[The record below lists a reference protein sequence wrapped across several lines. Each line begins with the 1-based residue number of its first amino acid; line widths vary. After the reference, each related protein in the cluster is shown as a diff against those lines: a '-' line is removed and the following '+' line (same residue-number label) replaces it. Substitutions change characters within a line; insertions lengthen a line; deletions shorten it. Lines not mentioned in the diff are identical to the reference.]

1 MIQRSV
7 FIQALSPLHAGT
19 GQAVNSVVDLPIARY
34 RSTGIPF
41 LPGSSIKGVLRDVLE
56 ERVPDTKE
64 RPLNLICF
72 GPKPDSEESEEP
84 QEQKEKKR
92 FAGAVV
98 FNDARLLLLPVRS
111 LRGTFAYV
119 TSPLLLRLAQS
130 DLAVTFP
137 IPKLRRTPQGQGG
150 QPAQARAVVL
160 PGSALLHGEYVYL
173 EDIDC
178 KIAKNPPEAE
188 LVESVHKWGAWLA
201 EQVFPDG
208 ERDLF
213 SERFV
218 VVDDETMTFL
228 WETATQVD
236 ARIRINDKTHVV
248 QEGALWYEESLP
260 AESILVGLLA
270 ADRPRRPGHDPLT
283 AAILLD
289 HVIGEGR
296 KDLQFGGKA
305 TVGRGRAQM
314 VPVRKLANEARGG
327 QP

>member
-119 TSPLLLRLAQS
+119 TSPLLLRLAQA
-130 DLAVTFP
+130 DLAVTLP
-137 IPKLRRTPQGQGG
+137 VPKLRRTPQSQGG

-178 KIAKNPPEAE
+178 KIAKNPPETE
-188 LVESVHKWGAWLA
+188 LVESVQKWGAWLA

-270 ADRPRRPGHDPLT
+270 ADRPRKPGHDPLT
-283 AAILLD
+283 AAMLLD

-314 VPVRKLANEARGG
+314 VPVRSLASEARGG

>member
-1 MIQRSV
+1 MIQRAV

-41 LPGSSIKGVLRDVLE
+41 LPGSSIKGVLRDALE
-56 ERVPDTKE
+56 ERAPDTKE
-64 RPLNLICF
+64 RPFNLICF
-72 GPKPDSEESEEP
+72 GPKPDLQESEEP
-84 QEQKEKKR
+84 LEEKEKKR

-119 TSPLLLRLAQS
+119 TSPLLLRLAQA

-150 QPAQARAVVL
+150 QPTQARAVVL
-160 PGSALLHGEYVYL
+160 PGSVLLHRDYVYL

-178 KIAKNPPEAE
+178 QIAKNPPEAA
-188 LVESVHKWGAWLA
+188 VIESVQQWGTWLA
-201 EQVFPDG
+201 EQLFQNG
-208 ERDLF
+208 QRDLF

-270 ADRPRRPGHDPLT
+270 ADRPRKPGHQPVT
-283 AAILLD
+283 AEMLLD
-289 HVIGEGR
+289 HVIGQGR

-314 VPVRKLANEARGG
+314 VPVHELAAHAPGG

>member
-1 MIQRSV
+1 MIQRAV
-7 FIQALSPLHAGT
+7 LIQALSPLHAGT

-56 ERVPDTKE
+56 ERVPDTRE
-64 RPLNLICF
+64 SPLNLICF
-72 GPKPDSEESEEP
+72 GPKPDLQESEEQ
-84 QEQKEKKR
+84 QEEKEKKR

-119 TSPLLLRLAQS
+119 TSPLLLRLAQA
-130 DLAVTFP
+130 DLAVTLP
-137 IPKLRRTPQGQGG
+137 IPKLRRIPQGQDG
-150 QPAQARAVVL
+150 QPAEARAVVL
-160 PGSALLHGEYVYL
+160 PGSALLHREYVYL

-178 KIAKNPPEAE
+178 KVAQEAE
-188 LVESVHKWGAWLA
+188 AALIESVKKWGTWLA
-201 EQVFPDG
+201 EQLFKEG

-270 ADRPRRPGHDPLT
+270 ADRPRKPGHQPIT
-283 AAILLD
+283 ADMLLD

-305 TVGRGRAQM
+305 TVGRGRAQ
-314 VPVRKLANEARGG
+314 VLPVRVAAIHAPEV

>member
-41 LPGSSIKGVLRDVLE
+41 LPGSSIKGVLRDALE

-64 RPLNLICF
+64 KPLNLICF
-72 GPKPDSEESEEP
+72 GPKPDLQEDEEKQEE
-84 QEQKEKKR
+84 QEKKR

-119 TSPLLLRLAQS
+119 TSPLLLRLAQA
-130 DLAVTFP
+130 DLAVTLP
-137 IPKLRRTPQGQGG
+137 IPKLRRIQQGQDG
-150 QPAQARAVVL
+150 QPAEARAVVL
-160 PGSALLHGEYVYL
+160 PDSALPHGGYVYL

-178 KIAKNPPEAE
+178 KVAKDPPEAA
-188 LVESVHKWGAWLA
+188 LIDSVTQWGTWLA
-201 EQVFPDG
+201 EQLFNEG

-260 AESILVGLLA
+260 AESILVALLA
-270 ADRPRRPGHDPLT
+270 ADRPRKPGHQPIT
-283 AAILLD
+283 ADMLLD
-289 HVIGEGR
+289 HVIGQGR
-296 KDLQFGGKA
+296 KHLQFGGKA
-305 TVGRGRAQM
+305 TVGRGRAQ
-314 VPVRKLANEARGG
+314 VLPVRVAAVHAPEV